1 MRVGEDREWIVGGKR
16 AEVEVV
22 KAVKSGK
29 TLVQEARS
37 CLIDLRPKA

>member
-1 MRVGEDREWIVGGKR
+1 MRIGGNKEWIVGGKR

-22 KAVKSGK
+22 KAVKSGR

-37 CLIDLRPKA
+37 CLIDVRPEA